1 MDNLI
6 FCNVSFDII
15 GPYALQYIVTSD
27 LPGNDVNWVLEYQA
41 GSSLWEWYFNCVLLK
56 YLSQILISN

>member
-15 GPYALQYIVTSD
+15 GPYALQYIAIGG
-27 LPGNDVNWVLEYQA
+27 LPGIDGNWVLEYQA
-41 GSSLWEWYFNCVLLK
+41 GSSLWEWYFNCALLK